1 MHSTL
6 SASEESSLRLDGLSW
21 SMGSLVWP
29 HPAPP
34 LLPERAELVRDIVPE
49 WAIVAAHTA
58 AWVLTGMGRAE
69 PWALCA
75 PSKPAISPIQRREW
89 KPRTIGLT
97 SKDISRVRGLAI
109 TTVPRTIYDLLTW
122 PGSDEVAACQLYLL
136 ATTKTI
142 RKVLAPGNFQ
152 PLTARVR
159 DRTKRRWLLVEQWW
173 KDYPLVTR

>member
-1 MHSTL
+1 MHSRL

-21 SMGSLVWP
+21 SMGSLTWP

-34 LLPERAELVRDIVPE
+34 LLPERAELVRDLVPS
-49 WAIVAAHTA
+49 WATVAAHTA

-75 PSKPAISPIQRREW
+75 PHKPAISPIQRREW
-89 KPRTIGLT
+89 KPRMITFSSDDT
-97 SKDISRVRGLAI
+97 VTVRGLAL

-136 ATTKTI
+136 ATSHQLKRSLSPGRYPRMTPSVSDRARR
-142 RKVLAPGNFQ
+142 RK
-152 PLTARVR
+152 
-159 DRTKRRWLLVEQWW
+159 LLVEQWW
-173 KDYPLVTR
+173 RDYPLVTR